1 MKPSEFFRKVL
12 QEIPVLERHIANQV
26 VAVEAE
32 RIHAE
37 NFRAAQFTDTVP
49 QKWPKRKTNLANT
62 HNYEGGTYEAQHKDK
77 GRALLVKSG
86 TLKRHALKGRVRDDS
101 VEFVFPLEYERVHN
115 EGLRAGRGKGFQM
128 PKRQFVGESEVL
140 KARIKRQAKKLI
152 TNHLKSL

>member
-1 MKPSEFFRKVL
+1 VKPSEFFRKVL
-12 QEIPVLERHIANQV
+12 NDLPLLERHIANQV

-37 NFRAAQFTDTVP
+37 NFRQEQFTDTVP
-49 QKWPKRKTNLANT
+49 KKWPDRKK
-62 HNYEGGTYEAQHKDK
+62 GDK
-77 GRALLVKSG
+77 NPVRRALLVQSG
-86 TLKRHALKGRVRDDS
+86 TLRRHALKGRVRDDS

-128 PKRQFVGESEVL
+128 PQRQFVGESAVL
-140 KARIKRQAKKLI
+140 KERILRKAGKLI